1 MISEAF
7 IAALIMVES
16 SGNDHAHGKHGEVGC
31 LQIKVEVIADVNT
44 HHHRTFHVHDRY
56 SRGKSIEIFRLYVA
70 RYCSGDRETNYEI
83 ARLWHLGPTG
93 RNAPETESFRDYWAR
108 IQYFLHEKHTS
119 NTRGAMRR
127 SLDRL
132 LCFIDGVPHTDSL
145 SDRARRLGIDPDE
158 PNPYGPKYDA

>member
-44 HHHRTFHVHDRY
+44 YYHRTFHAHDRY
-56 SRGKSIEIFRLYVA
+56 SREKSIEIFKLYVA

-93 RNAPETESFRDYWAR
+93 RNHPETEAFREYWSR
-108 IQYFLHEKHTS
+108 IQDFLHAQKHTS
-119 NTRGAMRR
+119 NPRGALRR
-127 SLDRL
+127 FLDRL
-132 LCFIDGVPHTDSL
+132 VNFSRGPGAHLPAPGSLAHADRYGEPYSNPDPH
-145 SDRARRLGIDPDE
+145 A
-158 PNPYGPKYDA
+158 